1 MNIVRISKTFMRPI
15 TSFQRYC
22 SYKSTI
28 STEFLY
34 PGTTNQ
40 SKFANYD
47 LGKLP
52 TKDQT
57 FSGYIPM
64 KEIDFTYLLSS
75 GPGGQNVQKVSTP
88 IHNKF

>member
-75 GPGGQNVQKVSTP
+75 GPGGQNVQKVS
-88 IHNKF
+88 IYII